1 MTKDKIKHEAM
12 CLFAQNGYN
21 GTSLAEIAKQVGI
34 KTPSIFAHFKGK
46 EDLFLS
52 VFVELSWQEVSHV
65 EELIENIKDASVE
78 EKLSRIFH
86 ETCRFYLQNQ
96 VRAEFL
102 KRTMLFPPDFLQ
114 EQIREKFINSEEG
127 LSEIL
132 REVFMTGIEAG
143 VLREEK
149 IEALIAAYYCLID
162 GVFLQMSY
170 YDKDT
175 MINRLESAWKN
186 FWLGITNFHSYQTNI
201 AQID

>member
-1 MTKDKIKHEAM
+1 MGDHMTKDKIKHEAM

-21 GTSLAEIAKQVGI
+21 GTALAEIAKQVGI

-52 VFVELSWQEVSHV
+52 VFADLSWQEVSHV
-65 EELIENIKDASVE
+65 EQIIENIEEATVE
-78 EKLSRIFH
+78 EKLSLIFH
-86 ETCRFYLQNQ
+86 ETCRFYLQNE

-114 EQIREKFINSEEG
+114 DKIRERFITSEES
-127 LSEIL
+127 LSQIL
-132 REVFMTGIEAG
+132 REIFVAGIEAG
-143 VLREEK
+143 VVRKEK
-149 IEALIAAYYCLID
+149 TESLIAAYYCTID

-170 YDKDT
+170 YGKDAMT
-175 MINRLESAWKN
+175 QRLEAAWKN
-186 FWLGITNFHSYQTNI
+186 FWLGITNKQ